1 MTITFSLL
9 VLVWSKAKMPNYT
22 KKELITSLLKTNA
35 NIDLP
40 FRNNYR
46 IIENHFHYS
55 DLETIAVLFEIN
67 FCIDFWVRNK

>member
-1 MTITFSLL
+1 MI
-9 VLVWSKAKMPNYT
+9 KGQNT
-22 KKELITSLLKTNA
+22 KLHEKRITSLLKTNA

-67 FCIDFWVRNK
+67 FYIDFWVRNK